1 MSTVDAVDTSPEVP
15 PEVAAHAAKGSH
27 SILIGGERS
36 GAVDGRVLANLDP
49 GTGREIGQIA
59 AGTAADVDRAVAAAQ
74 RAFDGGWRDLSPSA
88 RARSLF
94 ALADAVEGEADAL
107 AALETLDNGKP
118 LMESRY
124 VDVALAAEVLRY
136 YAGWTTKFA
145 GDVLP
150 VSPLV
155 GSAFAYTRHEP
166 VGVVGAIVP
175 WNFPLLLLSWKV
187 GPALAAGNTMVVKPS
202 ELTSLTAVRLA
213 ELAGEA
219 GLPPGVLNVV
229 TGLGPEAGQA
239 LAEHP
244 DVAKVTFT
252 GSTATGR
259 RVLQASAGNLK
270 RVTLELGGK
279 SPNIVFADADLDQA
293 VQGAFLGIFMNQGQ
307 VCCAGSRAYVDRRVH
322 DAFVD
327 KLAAAAR
334 AVQLGHGLAEG
345 TDMGP
350 LVSEDQRRRVLAYVS
365 QGSSEGA
372 NLVCGGG
379 PVGTEG
385 FFVEP
390 TVFTDVRDDM
400 TIAREEIFGPVLS
413 VMAFDGEDE
422 VITRANRSRY
432 GLAAGVWT
440 RDVRRAH
447 TVAAALQAGT
457 VWVNTYNMIDPT
469 SPFGGF
475 KESGFGRDLGAEA
488 LKEYTST
495 KAVWVGLD

>member
-1 MSTVDAVDTSPEVP
+1 MTTTDVVDTP
-15 PEVAAHAAKGSH
+15 PEIPLEVASYASKSAD
-27 SILIGGERS
+27 SILIAGERRSAVGGE
-36 GAVDGRVLANLDP
+36 ALANLDP

-59 AGTAADVDRAVAAAQ
+59 RGARADVDRAVVAAQ
-74 RAFDGGWRDLSPSA
+74 HAFDGGWRDLSPSA
-88 RARSLF
+88 RARCLF
-94 ALADAVEGEADAL
+94 ALADAVEGEADTL
-107 AALETLDNGKP
+107 AVLETLDNGKP
-118 LMESRY
+118 VTESRY

-136 YAGWTTKFA
+136 YAGWTTKFG

-202 ELTSLTAVRLA
+202 ELTSLTALRLA

-219 GLPPGVLNVV
+219 GVPPGVLNVV

-244 DVAKVTFT
+244 GVAKIAFT

-259 RVLQASAGNLK
+259 RILQASTGNLK

-279 SPNIVFADADLDQA
+279 SPNIVFGDADLDQA
-293 VQGAFLGIFMNQGQ
+293 VQGAFMGIFMNQGQ

-327 KLAAAAR
+327 KLVAAAGS
-334 AVQLGHGLAEG
+334 VQLGHGLAEG

-350 LVSEDQRRRVLAYVS
+350 LVSDAQRSRVLDYVS
-365 QGSSEGA
+365 QGSAEGA
-372 NLVCGGG
+372 TLVCGGTSAG
-379 PVGTEG
+379 DEG

-390 TVFTDVRDDM
+390 TVFTDVHDDM
-400 TIAREEIFGPVLS
+400 AIAREEIFGPVLS
-413 VMAFDGEDE
+413 VMAFDGEEE
-422 VITRANRSRY
+422 VVTRANRSRY

-488 LKEYTST
+488 LKEYTNT
-495 KAVWVGLD
+495 KSVWVGLD